1 VKFGIF
7 LPNGSNGYIIS
18 RASPQY
24 SPTFEHNKAIAIEAE
39 RQGFHMILSMMKYRG
54 FGQQQ
59 RRELRT
65 PFGRPLANA
74 GARSWRVHEHS
85 DDLRFL

>member
-7 LPNGSNGYIIS
+7 LPNGRNGYIIS

-24 SPTFEHNKAIAIEAE
+24 SPTFAHNKAIAIEAE

-54 FGQQQ
+54 FG
-59 RRELRT
+59 
-65 PFGRPLANA
+65 G
-74 GARSWRVHEHS
+74 
-85 DDLRFL
+85 